1 MALPNKSAAIRMTV
15 FVAGL
20 GLGTTLAALLLAGS
34 HAAVSAAT
42 GAALALA
49 NFLLLRTIVQRIV
62 LGDMHRKAPV
72 IFLLF
77 LKMGGVMA
85 LVYVVISRHWVEP
98 IAFTVGLSSL
108 VVGLIANSLF
118 APRDSRQNEY

>member
-1 MALPNKSAAIRMTV
+1 MRMTV

-20 GLGTTLAALLLAGS
+20 GLATTLAAFQLAGS
-34 HAAVSAAT
+34 HAAVSAAC

-62 LGDMHRKAPV
+62 VGDMHRKAPV
-72 IFLLF
+72 LFLLF

-85 LVYVVISRHWVEP
+85 LVYLVISRHWVEP

-108 VVGLIANSLF
+108 VVALIAHSLL
-118 APRDSRQNEY
+118 APREKSQNEY